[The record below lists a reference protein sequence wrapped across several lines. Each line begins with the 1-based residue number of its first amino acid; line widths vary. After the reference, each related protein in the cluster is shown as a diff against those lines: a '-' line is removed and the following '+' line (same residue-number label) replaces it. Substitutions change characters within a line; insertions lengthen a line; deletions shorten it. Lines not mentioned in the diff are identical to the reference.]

1 MTPIQLLTAVAAVAN
16 GGVMVQPHVVREI
29 VSAEGIYYPR
39 TTVLGQP
46 VSGAAA
52 QTLTSML
59 VESLQGETRRAAVQ
73 GYILAGK
80 TGTAQIPTDKGYDP
94 KWTIAS
100 FVGWGPVNDPRFVV
114 LVRLDKPKT
123 SPWGSVV
130 AAPVFQEIVER
141 LVVLLQAGG

>member
-1 MTPIQLLTAVAAVAN
+1 
-16 GGVMVQPHVVREI
+16 MVQPHVVREI
-29 VSAEGIYYPR
+29 VSTEGAYNPR
-39 TTVLGQP
+39 TTVLGAP
-46 VSGAAA
+46 ISPEAA

-59 VESLQGETRRAAVQ
+59 TESLPGETRRAAVE

-80 TGTAQIPTDKGYDP
+80 TGTAQIPTDRGYDP

-100 FVGWGPVNDPRFVV
+100 YVGWGPVDQPRFVV
-114 LVRLDKPKT
+114 LVRLDKPET

-141 LVVLLQAGG
+141 LVVLLQIPPSDVTTMAAGG